1 MLKLTYTEE
10 MKKQDELWRSESEDL
25 DVMKKLYNEI
35 IAEAKKKGF
44 KGATYMYSIDGEMLC
59 QIFNNEE
66 EKELAA
72 LGKYN
77 DFDEVGYCKP
87 LIGKLEQ
94 MLNNNV
100 EVQQNYVE
108 QQI

>member
-10 MKKQDELWRSESEDL
+10 MKKQDELWQSESEDL
-25 DVMKKLYNEI
+25 DVMNKLYNEI
-35 IAEAKKKGF
+35 IKEAKQKGF
-44 KGATYMYSIDGEMLC
+44 RGVTYIYSVNKEMLC

-66 EKELAA
+66 EKEQADF
-72 LGKYN
+72 GTYN

-87 LIGKLEQ
+87 LIGKLEE

-100 EVQQNYVE
+100 EV
-108 QQI
+108 